1 MVDLQVYKQ
10 DIIPDLEIL
19 IYRLVEI
26 IYYLNNL
33 KNLEYIFSENQF

>member
-19 IYRLVEI
+19 IYQSVEI